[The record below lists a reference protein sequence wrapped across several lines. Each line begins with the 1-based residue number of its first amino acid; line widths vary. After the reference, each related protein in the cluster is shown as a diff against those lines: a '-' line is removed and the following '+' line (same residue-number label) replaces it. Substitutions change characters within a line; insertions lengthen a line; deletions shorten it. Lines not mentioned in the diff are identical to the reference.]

1 MSPIGP
7 TLIFGTTSLLAG
19 LLIILLPETKNKTS
33 PDTIQVR
40 RHERNTYDQFI
51 MILTGGRGI
60 MQNVQQVLQS
70 ALKNSKYLIVLIR
83 FVYFNKKKLNN

>member
-19 LLIILLPETKNKTS
+19 LLIPLLPETKNKTS

-40 RHERNTYDQFI
+40 ARLEKCNPFYNDKLI
-51 MILTGGRGI
+51 TGGRGI
-60 MQNVQQVLQS
+60 LQDAQQALQS
-70 ALKNSKYLIVLIR
+70 VLNIKFDPETVVLR
-83 FVYFNKKKLNN
+83 VVYSINH